1 VAVKIVRQ
9 QNKVALLGA
18 PTSAAA
24 TSSGSEKA
32 PAALRSAGLVA
43 RLQSIG
49 YEVVDLGDDPAQLY
63 SRDEENPR
71 ARNVPRV
78 LAALDALKPRVEQAV
93 KSGALP
99 LILSGDASVA
109 LATVAGMR
117 RYFRHV
123 SLLYMDRDA
132 GLHTPA
138 TTHTGSVDGMVAS
151 HATGRG
157 AAELVRFW
165 GEPPLVREP
174 DLAIFGTDRTD
185 PTEEEWLRRA
195 PIRRYLAAEIHGKGA
210 AAAAEAAV
218 QQIHGRGNEYLLH
231 LDVDVIADFQAT
243 NAPGSGGLTL
253 DEVRDALATFTSQP
267 HLAAF
272 EIVGYNPDK
281 DPDGAAAGLIL
292 DLLAD
297 ALAKRL
303 SGSKPEEVAPAP
315 VRVTAEVSSTESAQT
330 PHPPAPESQP
340 GAGESI
346 PSPVAPG
353 EAWPSDDSR
362 DAVAE
367 PSGTAAA
374 DHESNRDE
382 PSEPSGESP
391 DSRS

>member
-9 QNKVALLGA
+9 PNRLALLGA

-24 TSSGSEKA
+24 TSAGSEKA
-32 PAALRSAGLVA
+32 PAAWRSAGLVVK
-43 RLQSIG
+43 LQSIG
-49 YEVVDLGDDPAQLY
+49 YEVADFGDDPPQLY
-63 SRDEENPR
+63 HPDEENPR

-109 LATVAGMR
+109 LATIAALR

-138 TTHTGSVDGMVAS
+138 TTQTGSVDGMVAS

-174 DLAIFGTDRTD
+174 ELAIFGTERMD
-185 PTEEEWLRRA
+185 PAEEEWLRHS
-195 PIRRYLAAEIHGKGA
+195 PIHRYLADDIHAKGA
-210 AAAAEAAV
+210 AASAEAAV
-218 QQIHGRGNEYLLH
+218 QQIHGRGSEFLLH
-231 LDVDVIADFQAT
+231 LDVDVISDFQAT

-253 DEVRDALATFTSQP
+253 DEVREALATFASHG

-272 EIVGYNPDK
+272 EVAGYNPDR
-281 DPDGAAAGLIL
+281 DIGGAGARLL
-292 DLLAD
+292 VDLLAQV
-297 ALAKRL
+297 LSRRL
-303 SGSKPEEVAPAP
+303 SARSTLESSEPVAVAANAASSVPADQAAQAAGPEKHEQSGLAASPVVPGGAWSPDDLSDVAAESSEA
-315 VRVTAEVSSTESAQT
+315 VAAEQESHHDEVSK
-330 PHPPAPESQP
+330 
-340 GAGESI
+340 
-346 PSPVAPG
+346 
-353 EAWPSDDSR
+353 
-362 DAVAE
+362 
-367 PSGTAAA
+367 
-374 DHESNRDE
+374 
-382 PSEPSGESP
+382 PSGEAP
-391 DSRS
+391 DSHS

>member
-63 SRDEENPR
+63 SPDEENPR

-117 RYFRHV
+117 RYFRRV

-174 DLAIFGTDRTD
+174 DVAIFGADRMD
-185 PTEEEWLRRA
+185 PAEEEWLRRS
-195 PIRRYLAAEIHGKGA
+195 PVRHYLAAEIHAKGA
-210 AAAAEAAV
+210 ATAAEGAV

-243 NAPGSGGLTL
+243 NAPGSEGLTL
-253 DEVRDALATFTSQP
+253 DEVRDALATFATQP

-272 EIVGYNPDK
+272 EIVGYNPDR
-281 DPDGAAAGLIL
+281 DPDGAAAGLIV

-297 ALAKRL
+297 VLAKRL
-303 SGSKPEEVAPAP
+303 SGSKPEEISEA
-315 VRVTAEVSSTESAQT
+315 SSAESAQT
-330 PHPPAPESQP
+330 PHAPAPESQP

-346 PSPVAPG
+346 PPPAAQA
-353 EAWPSDDSR
+353 EASASDDVPG
-362 DAVAE
+362 APTEPAE
-367 PSGTAAA
+367 AAAA
-374 DHESNRDE
+374 DQENRDE

-391 DSRS
+391 DSHS